1 MIRLYLKSLDLT
13 QYVVNEMIVYCDYIS
28 LECML
33 SVFCLS
39 LHSQCKTKHCEK
51 MCVFPFVC
59 VYVVR
64 IL

>member
-33 SVFCLS
+33 SVFCLCIHNAKQS
-39 LHSQCKTKHCEK
+39 TVKK
-51 MCVFPFVC
+51 CVFFLLCVC
-59 VYVVR
+59 MW
-64 IL
+64 